1 MHSDCTPTQAV
12 WVGVDIAK
20 EHVDFFVLN
29 RKDNPRGRR
38 PQRVAALAQLAR
50 ELVELG
56 VTHALLEAT
65 GGLERQAW
73 AAFEA
78 AGILVTVTQ
87 PSRVRHF
94 ARAAGVEAK
103 TDQLDAGVAA
113 RFGEAL
119 SPEPTPL
126 SSPALLRYRELLR
139 QLNYFVQQR
148 AQLRTRRHSVHEALV
163 RQSLDRMIKAF
174 GSEIDKLEKAV
185 VAALAKLPA
194 VAAQAERLQQAAG
207 VGPKTAWAL
216 TAELPELGTLTG
228 GQAAALAGLAP
239 RARDSGSHR
248 GRRWIGGGRGRLR
261 TALYMAARTAVR
273 VDSRL
278 RAFYLRLQAAGKP
291 KQLGLIAVARRL
303 LVMLNAMIRDGSDWR
318 AAPVA

>member
-1 MHSDCTPTQAV
+1 MHSDCTPTPTV

-38 PQRVAALAQLAR
+38 PQRAAALAELAR

-65 GGLERQAW
+65 GGLERLAW

-78 AGILVTVTQ
+78 AGILVTVAP

-103 TDQLDAGVAA
+103 TDQLDAEVAA

-139 QLNYFVQQR
+139 QLSYFVKQR

-163 RQSLDRMIKAF
+163 RKSLDRMIKAF
-174 GSEIDKLEKAV
+174 GGEIEKLEKAV
-185 VAALAKLPA
+185 GAALAKLPA
-194 VAAQAERLQQAAG
+194 AAAQAKRLQQAGG

-216 TAELPELGTLTG
+216 TAELPELGTLTR

-248 GRRWIGGGRGRLR
+248 AVHGGANGGSGGPQAARFLPTFTGGGQAETAGPDCGRPTVARHAKRYDSRRLR
-261 TALYMAARTAVR
+261 LA
-273 VDSRL
+273 SRPRCL
-278 RAFYLRLQAAGKP
+278 T
-291 KQLGLIAVARRL
+291 
-303 LVMLNAMIRDGSDWR
+303 
-318 AAPVA
+318 

>member
-1 MHSDCTPTQAV
+1 MHSDCTPTPAV

-20 EHVDFFVLN
+20 EHVAFSFSTGKTT
-29 RKDNPRGRR
+29 RAAAGRSG
-38 PQRVAALAQLAR
+38 PQRAAALAELAR

-73 AAFEA
+73 TAFEA
-78 AGILVTVTQ
+78 AGILVTVAQ

-103 TDQLDAGVAA
+103 TDQLDAEVAA

-163 RQSLDRMIKAF
+163 RRSLDRMIKAY
-174 GSEIDKLEKAV
+174 GAEIEKLEKAV
-185 VAALAKLPA
+185 GAALAELPA
-194 VAAQAERLQQAAG
+194 AAAQAKRLQQAGG

-228 GQAAALAGLAP
+228 GQAETAGPDCSRPTPTRHAQRHDP
-239 RARDSGSHR
+239 R
-248 GRRWIGGGRGRLR
+248 RLR
-261 TALYMAARTAVR
+261 LA
-273 VDSRL
+273 
-278 RAFYLRLQAAGKP
+278 
-291 KQLGLIAVARRL
+291 
-303 LVMLNAMIRDGSDWR
+303 IR
-318 AAPVA
+318 PYCLT